1 MMSFHFHIRVFISGL
16 ALVFS
21 MPHSTSAAPTVEEGM
36 RLGGR
41 VTDMCR
47 LAAPIAV
54 GGGVNASFVN
64 VGTGASQVQISTL
77 ASEEDAVLNPA
88 SISLDFDATCNYAH
102 SVTLQSQKGGLK
114 NEDPSATGGAGFRLL
129 AGYAATLIW
138 GGISQDL
145 NVSGA
150 AGVNTVLNQG
160 GATHG
165 IISVLIQI
173 PGGGDPLV
181 SGAYSDLL
189 VLEFGST
196 L

>member
-1 MMSFHFHIRVFISGL
+1 MII
-16 ALVFS
+16 S
-21 MPHSTSAAPTVEEGM
+21 MPHSATASPTVEEGT
-36 RLGGR
+36 RLGGS

-77 ASEEDAVLNPA
+77 ASDEDAVLNPA
-88 SISLDFDATCNYAH
+88 SISLDFNATCNYAH

-114 NEDPSATGGAGFRLL
+114 NEDPSATGGTGFRLL

-145 NVSGA
+145 NIAGA
-150 AGVNTVLNQG
+150 PGVNTVLNQG

-165 IISVLIQI
+165 ILSLLIQI

-189 VLEFGST
+189 VLEFGSA

>member
-16 ALVFS
+16 ALIFS
-21 MPHSTSAAPTVEEGM
+21 MPNSATAAPTIEEGT

-54 GGGVNASFVN
+54 GGGVNANFVN
-64 VGTGASQVQISTL
+64 VGTGASQVQIATL
-77 ASEEDAVLNPA
+77 ASAEDAVLNPA
-88 SISLDFDATCNYAH
+88 SISLDFNATCNYAH
-102 SVTLQSQKGGLK
+102 TITLQSQKGGLK
-114 NEDPSATGGAGFRLL
+114 NEDPNATDGTGFRLL

-138 GGISQDL
+138 GGISQNL
-145 NVSGA
+145 NMSGT

-165 IISVLIQI
+165 ILSLLIQI